1 MLPRGTTL
9 TKRGEAPKHEEIR
22 LNDTFVAYKTKGGGG
37 KPHALSERA
46 CTYINC

>member
-22 LNDTFVAYKTKGGGG
+22 LNDTFVAYKTKGGGVS
-37 KPHALSERA
+37 PMHFPNELVR
-46 CTYINC
+46 I